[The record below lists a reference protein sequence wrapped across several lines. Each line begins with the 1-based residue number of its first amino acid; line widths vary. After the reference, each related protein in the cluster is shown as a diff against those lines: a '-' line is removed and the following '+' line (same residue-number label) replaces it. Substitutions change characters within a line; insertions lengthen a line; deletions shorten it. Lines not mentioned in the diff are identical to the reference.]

1 MSATTTNNPAKILH
15 RCKIGM
21 VAWRITNK
29 TRHVPNFPNTL
40 KSSEINTDNPVKY
53 FGVTTNNDLSW
64 ASHITNV
71 CSAAEKNLWFLR
83 KKLKLAPSSVKLSA
97 YLTIV
102 RPTLE
107 YASIIWDPHHKGL
120 IDKLEKVQKRRL
132 GSYYHVTHALSLSQ
146 MCLKFLT
153 CQH

>member
-1 MSATTTNNPAKILH
+1 M
-15 RCKIGM
+15 
-21 VAWRITNK
+21 
-29 TRHVPNFPNTL
+29 PNFPNTL

-71 CSAAEKNLWFLR
+71 CSAAEKKLWFLR
-83 KKLKLAPSSVKLSA
+83 RKLKLAPSSVKLSA

-120 IDKLEKVQKRRL
+120 IDKLEKVQRKAARFIL
-132 GSYYHVTHALSLSQ
+132 SVTHALSLSQ
-146 MCLKFLT
+146 ICLKFLT